1 MKTENYGRLA
11 HILLVDDNPH
21 DAHLIEMALARAST
35 AHTLTVATAHEE
47 ALRILRDLSPSPDTR
62 PDIIL
67 LGLNSPQGM
76 GLEILAQIKR
86 IEHLHSV
93 PVIALTSSLAVIK
106 HMMFGNVLASPCT
119 AIWFSA
125 QGTLALES
133 LCQMRYACTSFYCCS
148 GTYGKLGTL

>member
-1 MKTENYGRLA
+1 VKTENYGRLA

-67 LGLNSPQGM
+67 LGLNSPQVM

-86 IEHLHSV
+86 IEHLDCV
-93 PVIALTSSLAVIK
+93 PVVALTSSLAGSLLEKAYALHANCCVHKRHTSEELFATIDSVRR
-106 HMMFGNVLASPCT
+106 FWLQTVSLPR
-119 AIWFSA
+119 
-125 QGTLALES
+125 TLWWS
-133 LCQMRYACTSFYCCS
+133 
-148 GTYGKLGTL
+148 

>member
-1 MKTENYGRLA
+1 MKTEKYGNLA

-35 AHTLTVATAHEE
+35 AHTLTVTTAHEE
-47 ALRILRDLSPSPDTR
+47 ALRILRELSVSPDTR

-67 LGLNSPQGM
+67 LGLNSPHVM

-93 PVIALTSSLAVIK
+93 PVVALTSSLAGSLLEKAYALHANCCVHKRHTSEELFATIDSVCR
-106 HMMFGNVLASPCT
+106 FWLQTVSLPR
-119 AIWFSA
+119 
-125 QGTLALES
+125 TLWWS
-133 LCQMRYACTSFYCCS
+133 
-148 GTYGKLGTL
+148 